1 MRSLSKI
8 NLSES
13 QSHYEIA
20 VSESAIKVFSTGDL
34 SKAEKYAVYQKI
46 LLKLQEFI

>member
-13 QSHYEIA
+13 QYRYEIA
-20 VSESAIKVFSTGDL
+20 ASESAIKVFSTGDF
-34 SKAEKYAVYQKI
+34 SKAEKYAVYQKRV
-46 LLKLQEFI
+46 LKLQ